1 MSLALDIMR
10 ISSRLLVS
18 TSMAIMLTAAAI
30 TVIPFTT
37 NLTTI
42 ANAQEQ
48 QQPTS
53 QPAAIDNATTAQ
65 SAKDSFRVQV
75 PQGWIIH
82 DVDNTGFTL
91 ISEVM
96 QGYGILA
103 QLCPE
108 DQQQQQQLPSP
119 NVVDPNGITCQQAGE
134 EIIHIIRYPNLG
146 AILEFTLDD
155 IVNDFDDTAATILSY
170 QMQKLREVGYSDI
183 RIVNNTDT
191 EISVDLNPSG
201 TNNNDD
207 DDNEL
212 PTASVLAK
220 LVEITYRAASA
231 PSEIKTG
238 FYLLTATNV
247 TPQDLG
253 TISGYGIFYEGA
265 SSGSNN
271 NTTSTSQSGI

>member
-48 QQPTS
+48 QQQQPTS

-65 SAKDSFRVQV
+65 SAKDSFRVQI

-103 QLCPE
+103 QLC
-108 DQQQQQQLPSP
+108 
-119 NVVDPNGITCQQAGE
+119 
-134 EIIHIIRYPNLG
+134 
-146 AILEFTLDD
+146 
-155 IVNDFDDTAATILSY
+155 
-170 QMQKLREVGYSDI
+170 
-183 RIVNNTDT
+183 
-191 EISVDLNPSG
+191 
-201 TNNNDD
+201 
-207 DDNEL
+207 
-212 PTASVLAK
+212 
-220 LVEITYRAASA
+220 
-231 PSEIKTG
+231 
-238 FYLLTATNV
+238 
-247 TPQDLG
+247 
-253 TISGYGIFYEGA
+253 
-265 SSGSNN
+265 
-271 NTTSTSQSGI
+271 